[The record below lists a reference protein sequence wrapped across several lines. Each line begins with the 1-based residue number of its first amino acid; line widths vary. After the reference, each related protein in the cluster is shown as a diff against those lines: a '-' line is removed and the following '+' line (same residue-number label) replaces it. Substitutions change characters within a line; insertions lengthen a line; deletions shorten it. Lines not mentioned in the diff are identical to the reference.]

1 MAEDLYGVLGVN
13 KGASDQ
19 EIKRAYKKKAR
30 EYHPDV
36 NKESGAED
44 KFKTIQKAYSILSDS
59 QKKANYD
66 QFGVADD
73 SAAGNAGGGFG
84 GFQADSFDDI
94 FDSFFGGSS
103 SGHRQG
109 GGASRGDDLRYDLT
123 ITLEEAATG
132 ISKEIDIYHLDQCQ
146 PCKGTGSQ
154 SGKQGTCGTCHGQGQ
169 IKKVQNTFLGSFQQV
184 ATCPKC
190 QGTGEIITDPCKSC
204 SGNGVQKKSKK
215 IEVSIPSGVDSG
227 MKLRVSGEGNHGL
240 KGGGAGDLYVFIT
253 VETHSYF
260 KRDENNVTIV
270 IEVPYTQL
278 ILGTEMDV
286 PTLTGTGTLKIPS
299 GTQSGTQFRLKGKG
313 LSHLQGYGK
322 GDQYVKI
329 QAILPQKVSGKEKKL
344 VEELSQ
350 IRGDD
355 TFSKSSLFD
364 SVKAW
369 F

>member
-1 MAEDLYGVLGVN
+1 MG
-13 KGASDQ
+13 
-19 EIKRAYKKKAR
+19 
-30 EYHPDV
+30 
-36 NKESGAED
+36 
-44 KFKTIQKAYSILSDS
+44 T
-59 QKKANYD
+59 
-66 QFGVADD
+66 
-73 SAAGNAGGGFG
+73 
-84 GFQADSFDDI
+84 
-94 FDSFFGGSS
+94 
-103 SGHRQG
+103 
-109 GGASRGDDLRYDLT
+109 
-123 ITLEEAATG
+123 
-132 ISKEIDIYHLDQCQ
+132 SKEIDIYHLDQCQ
-146 PCKGTGSQ
+146 ACKGTGSQ

-260 KRDENNVTIV
+260 KRDENNVTII

-278 ILGTEMDV
+278 ILGTEIDV

-329 QAILPQKVSGKEKKL
+329 QAILPLKVSGKEKKL